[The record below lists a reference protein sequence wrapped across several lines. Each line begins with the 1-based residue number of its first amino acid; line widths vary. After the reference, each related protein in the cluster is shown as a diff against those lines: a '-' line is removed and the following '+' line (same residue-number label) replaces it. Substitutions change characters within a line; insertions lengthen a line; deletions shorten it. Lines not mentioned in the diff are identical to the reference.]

1 MTASNRPHGS
11 ASDLWIMVA
20 CEVSSVS
27 GTDSPQMLEIDTKG
41 ATTMHNEG
49 PSPNVCN
56 EAVEPNQKE
65 VSGPAAGS
73 HDKTAVGELSLPAAR
88 LQRPGIAEHNASTSD
103 ASFPAHGLKASDPS
117 EVTLDKPWKEEFV
130 KRHKAI
136 KRARKEAQRRLWRF
150 ENSGDPDIF
159 ITFETAF
166 WSWIELVKAV
176 RPVSKEYNNDLV
188 EEIRAFINGLHLLM
202 DQRSDELSTI
212 VLATDLSLDW
222 KVMDKQFEEL
232 RGWQLFASQVDEIF
246 LTWVFDESMELFRE
260 WEDAQ
265 DN

>member
-1 MTASNRPHGS
+1 MTAPNCPHGS
-11 ASDLWIMVA
+11 ASDLWIMVTF
-20 CEVSSVS
+20 EISSVS
-27 GTDSPQMLEIDTKG
+27 GNDSPQMLEIDTKG
-41 ATTMHNEG
+41 ATTMHIEAQ
-49 PSPNVCN
+49 SKACN
-56 EAVEPNQKE
+56 EAVEPNEKE

-73 HDKTAVGELSLPAAR
+73 PDNTGLEELSLPAAT
-88 LQRPGIAEHNASTSD
+88 LQGPGIGEHSASPSKH
-103 ASFPAHGLKASDPS
+103 SSLIHGANISDPS
-117 EVTLDKPWKEEFV
+117 KEASDKPWKEEFV
-130 KRHKAI
+130 KHHKAI
-136 KRARKEAQRRLWRF
+136 KRARKEAQRRLWQF

-166 WSWIELVKAV
+166 WSWVELVKAV
-176 RPVSKEYNNDLV
+176 RPVSKEYNNNLV
-188 EEIRAFINGLHLLM
+188 EGIRAFINGLHLLM
-202 DQRSDELSTI
+202 GQRSDELSTI

-232 RGWQLFASQVDEIF
+232 RRWQLFADQVDEIF